1 MALLNYEKFD
11 LIKEL
16 VVNRLKIV
24 WCMKLARAQDE
35 QKRAAIE
42 EQMASTPD
50 LVPILDSLKATRSSA
65 RERQHAMERS
75 IREEARKLKSQHI
88 KTGPERSGDGV
99 VGKRKVLDLDKMRFT
114 QGGHFMSQRKW
125 QLPEGSYRTT
135 LKGYEEVHIPAP
147 KPTPFKKSETLIKI
161 SNMPSWAQPA
171 FKGMP
176 TLNRIQSRVYEAA
189 MFSSENLLLCAPTGS
204 GKTNVAMLTVLHQ
217 IGLHTK
223 PDGELDRSAFKIV
236 YVAPMKALVAEMVGN
251 FGNRLKDFGIVV
263 RELTGDINLTRS
275 EIEETQIIVTTPEKW
290 DIITRKSGDRTY
302 THLVRLL
309 IIDEIHLLHDTR
321 GPVLESIVART
332 LRHIESTQEMIRI
345 VGLSATLPNYEDVG
359 TFLRVKKDKGLFHFD
374 NSYRPCPLAQ
384 QYIGITIKKPFQR
397 FQLMNDI
404 CYDKVMLSAGQHQVL
419 VFVHSRKETAKT
431 ARYIKDKALAED
443 VLIKVIPEDSAS
455 REILET
461 EAEACKDL
469 DLKDLLPYG
478 FAIHH
483 AGMPRADRTLVED
496 LFSDGHVQVLI
507 STATLA
513 WGVNLPAHT
522 VIIKGTQVY
531 NPQKGA
537 WDELDA
543 LDVMQMFGR
552 AGRPQFD
559 SFGEGIIITGRAE
572 LQFYLSLFNQQLYIE
587 SQLISQ
593 LPNALNAEVV
603 LGTVQNVKDAVE
615 WLGYTYLYIRMLQ
628 NPELYNVPLDVPF
641 KDPTLREQ
649 MMDLCHT
656 AALLLDRNNLIKYDR
671 RTGVFQVTDL
681 GRIASHY
688 YVSYTSIATFNQY
701 LKPTMGDIEICRLF
715 SLSDEF
721 KDLVVR
727 EEEKV
732 ELAKLIERVP
742 IPVKEGVEE
751 PSAKINVLLQAY
763 ISNLKL
769 EGMALVSDMVY
780 VTQSAARL
788 MRCIFEIAL
797 KRGWANV
804 ADKCLSLCKMVQRRM
819 WASQTPLRQFSNMP
833 KEILMKLEKKDL
845 PWERYYDLSS
855 QELGELIRQPRMG
868 KLLHR
873 LIHQFPR
880 LELSAQIQ
888 PITRSVLKIDLTITP
903 DFQWED
909 SVHGFLEPFWI
920 IVEDQDSEK
929 ILHHEYFLL
938 KKQFHESDTHLSFT
952 IPIFE
957 PLPPQYYVR
966 MISDRWLNCE
976 SVLPASFRNLIL
988 PERFPPP
995 TELLD
1000 LQPLPISAL
1009 KQPIFEKL
1017 FAKFTHFNPIQ
1028 TQVFTSLYTTDD
1040 NCLVAAPS
1048 GSGKTICAEFAILRA
1063 VSNKDT
1069 DPVRCV
1075 YVAPFDPVVQNQCKE
1090 WKVSFGD
1097 ILGMTVVE
1105 LTGETAVDLKL
1116 LEKGNIICST
1126 PEKWDML
1133 SRRWKQRKN
1142 VQNIDV
1148 FIVDELHLIG
1158 GSKGPI
1164 IEVITSR
1171 MRYIGSELEKP
1182 IRLIGLCTSVANA
1195 KDLGEWIGV
1204 TSHSLFNFP
1213 PAIRPVP
1220 LEIHIQGYDISNF
1233 ESRMQAMS
1241 RPCYAQVSLF
1251 AGNTKPCII
1260 FVPTRKHARLTTL
1273 DLLMYAAAD
1282 GDPARFLKVRLL
1294 AKAHSLTFEFVVQR
1308 GRFGR
1313 SIVLDQRSSFE
1324 TCTALWNWI
1333 SSRIHDVYRT

>member
-1 MALLNYEKFD
+1 MALLDYEKFD

-35 QKRAAIE
+35 KERSGIE
-42 EQMASTPD
+42 EQMAQSVE
-50 LVPILDSLKATRSSA
+50 LSVILDALKTTRSSA
-65 RERQHAMERS
+65 RERQDAMERS
-75 IREEARKLKSQHI
+75 IREEARKLKSRNAKGGGAKDRDDHSEAG
-88 KTGPERSGDGV
+88 T
-99 VGKRKVLDLDKMRFT
+99 KRKMLDLEKMRFA
-114 QGGHFMSQRKW
+114 QEGHFMSNRSC
-125 QLPEGSYRTT
+125 QLPEGSYRTA

-147 KPTPFKKSETLIKI
+147 KPTPFKADETLVKI
-161 SNMPSWAQPA
+161 SSMPVWAQPA
-171 FKGMP
+171 FSGMT
-176 TLNRIQSRVYEAA
+176 TLNRIQSRVYETA
-189 MFSSENLLLCAPTGS
+189 MFSAENLLLCAPTGS
-204 GKTNVAMLTVLHQ
+204 GKTNVAMLSILHQ

-223 PDGELDRSAFKIV
+223 SDGELDKDAFKIV

-251 FGNRLKDFGIVV
+251 FGNRLKPFGIVV

-302 THLVRLL
+302 TNLVRLL

-321 GPVLESIVART
+321 GPVLESIIART

-345 VGLSATLPNYEDVG
+345 VALSATLPNYDDVAAL
-359 TFLRVKKDKGLFHFD
+359 LRVKSGKGLFYFD

-384 QYIGITIKKPFQR
+384 QYVGVTVKKPFQR
-397 FQLMNDI
+397 FQLMNEI
-404 CYDKVMLSAGQHQVL
+404 CYEKVMLSAGQQQVL

-431 ARYIKDKALAED
+431 ARFIKQKALAND
-443 VLIKVIPEDSAS
+443 ALIKFIPEDSAS

-469 DLKDLLPYG
+469 DLKDLLPFG

-483 AGMPRADRTLVED
+483 AGMPRVDRSLVED
-496 LFSDGHVQVLI
+496 LFSDGHVQVLV

-531 NPQKGA
+531 NPQKGS

-552 AGRPQFD
+552 AGRPQYD
-559 SFGEGIIITGRAE
+559 SYGEGIIITGRTE
-572 LQFYLSLFNQQLYIE
+572 LQYYLSLFNQQLAIE
-587 SQLISQ
+587 SQLIAA
-593 LPNALNAEVV
+593 LPNAMNAEIV

-615 WLGYTYLYIRMLQ
+615 WLGYTYLYIRMLK
-628 NPELYNVPLDVPF
+628 NPELYSVPLDVPF
-641 KDPTLREQ
+641 KDPTLKEQ

-656 AALLLDRNNLIKYDR
+656 AAVLLDRNNLIKYDR

-721 KDLVVR
+721 KDIVVR
-727 EEEKV
+727 EEEKL

-763 ISNLKL
+763 ISNLRL
-769 EGMALVSDMVY
+769 EGLALMSDMVY

-788 MRCIFEIAL
+788 MRCVFEIAL
-797 KRGWANV
+797 KRGWAAV
-804 ADKCLSLCKMVQRRM
+804 SDKALNLCKMVQKRM
-819 WASQTPLRQFSNMP
+819 WASQTPLRQFPNIQRD
-833 KEILMKLEKKDL
+833 ILLKLEKKDL

-855 QELGELIRQPRMG
+855 QELGELIRQPRLG

-880 LELSAQIQ
+880 LELAAQIQ

-903 DFQWED
+903 DYQWED
-909 SVHGFLEPFWI
+909 SVHGFVEPFWI

-929 ILHHEYFLL
+929 VLHHEYFLL
-938 KKQFHESDTHLSFT
+938 KKQFHEADTHISFT
-952 IPIFE
+952 VPMFD
-957 PLPPQYYVR
+957 PMPPQYYIRV
-966 MISDRWLNCE
+966 ISDRWLNCE
-976 SVLPASFRNLIL
+976 SVLPASFRNLLL
-988 PERFPPP
+988 PEKYAPP

-1000 LQPLPISAL
+1000 LQPLPTTAL
-1009 KQPIFEKL
+1009 KNPTFEQL
-1017 FAKFTHFNPIQ
+1017 FKDFTHFNPIQ
-1028 TQVFTSLYTTDD
+1028 TQVFTALYTTDD

-1048 GSGKTICAEFAILRA
+1048 GSGKTVCAEFAILRA
-1063 VSNKDT
+1063 MMMAKAESGI
-1069 DPVRCV
+1069 RCV
-1075 YVAPFDPVVQNQCKE
+1075 YVAPFDSVVHMQCTSWSATFE
-1090 WKVSFGD
+1090 QL
-1097 ILGMTVVE
+1097 LGMTVVE
-1105 LTGETAVDLKL
+1105 LTGETATDLKL

-1142 VQNIDV
+1142 VQNVDL
-1148 FIVDELHLIG
+1148 FIIDELHLIG
-1158 GSKGPI
+1158 GAKGPI
-1164 IEVITSR
+1164 IEVIVSR
-1171 MRYIGSELEKP
+1171 MRYMSSKVERP
-1182 IRLIGLCTSVANA
+1182 IRLVGLCTSVANA
-1195 KDLGEWIGV
+1195 RDLGEWIEV
-1204 TSHSLFNFP
+1204 TSHSLFSFP
-1213 PAIRPVP
+1213 PSVRPVP
-1220 LEIHIQGYDISNF
+1220 LEIQIQGFDIANF

-1241 RPCYAQVSLF
+1241 RPCYAHIDHY
-1251 AGNTKPCII
+1251 AGATRPTIV

-1282 GDPARFLKVRLL
+1282 GDPAKFLKVRLL
-1294 AKAHSLTFEFVVQR
+1294 RDGNPSCTC
-1308 GRFGR
+1308 
-1313 SIVLDQRSSFE
+1313 IVWL
-1324 TCTALWNWI
+1324 L
-1333 SSRIHDVYRT
+1333 V